1 MCHGVQEIKT
11 MLFHEFR
18 QVDVDGITVKI
29 SLNVYESPVG
39 EYTTVKTE
47 LVGIGTHKMEL
58 PVRVDSIAKFME
70 NLDEYKS
77 MCLFGE
83 ERIETIK

>member
-1 MCHGVQEIKT
+1 MI
-11 MLFHEFR
+11 FHEFR
-18 QVDVDGITVKI
+18 QFDVDGFTVKV
-29 SLNVYESPVG
+29 SLNVYESPIG

-58 PVRVDSIAKFME
+58 PGRVDSISKFME
-70 NLDEYKS
+70 SFIEMKA

-83 ERIETIK
+83 EKVEATK